1 MSANSDFGTWG
12 RYKEIPLDKM
22 TPNQK
27 RRSKQIGLDHDEET
41 DYGLL
46 TRIAAQ
52 DRRALRKFFPRHQA
66 RVCSFLRRIRRS
78 REPVEELVIDT
89 FAVVWREAHTF
100 PRESRVSIW
109 LLGIA
114 YRLMLASLRNELAGS
129 DGPVEADFDG
139 DDSEKTSRPAWLSQA
154 LMRLSFR
161 ERAVVELVYGLG
173 LSCDEIASVLQCS
186 MEAVKA
192 GLLQARE
199 KLDSSRPTGARFA
212 R

>member
-1 MSANSDFGTWG
+1 MSANSDFGTRG

-22 TPNQK
+22 TPDQK
-27 RRSKQIGLDHDEET
+27 RRSEQIGLDHGQET

-52 DRRALRKFFPRHQA
+52 DRRALRKFFSRHQT
-66 RVCSFLRRIRRS
+66 RVHSFLRRIRRS
-78 REPVEELVIDT
+78 RDPVEELVIET
-89 FAVVWREAHTF
+89 FAVVWREAHTC
-100 PRESRVSIW
+100 PCESRVSVW

-114 YRLMLASLRNELAGS
+114 YRLMLASQRSKLAGS
-129 DGPVEADFDG
+129 DGPVEADFEG
-139 DDSEKTSRPAWLSQA
+139 DVSEKTSRPAWLSQA

-186 MEAVKA
+186 TEAVKA
-192 GLLQARE
+192 GLLRARGN
-199 KLDSSRPTGARFA
+199 LDSSVRTGARFA
-212 R
+212 G

>member
-1 MSANSDFGTWG
+1 MNIKYSL
-12 RYKEIPLDKM
+12 EISP
-22 TPNQK
+22 
-27 RRSKQIGLDHDEET
+27 RSEQLGLDHDEET

-52 DRRALRKFFPRHQA
+52 DRRALRKFFPRHQTL
-66 RVCSFLRRIRRS
+66 VHSFLRRIRCS
-78 REPVEELVIDT
+78 REPVEELVIET

-114 YRLMLASLRNELAGS
+114 YRLTLASLRSELVGS

-139 DDSEKTSRPAWLSQA
+139 DVSEKTSRSAWLSQA
-154 LMRLSFR
+154 LMRLSLQ

-186 MEAVKA
+186 TEAVKA
-192 GLLQARE
+192 GLRHARGN
-199 KLDSSRPTGARFA
+199 LDSSNPTGARFFGQLCDQCD
-212 R
+212 RP

>member
-1 MSANSDFGTWG
+1 MSANS
-12 RYKEIPLDKM
+12 
-22 TPNQK
+22 
-27 RRSKQIGLDHDEET
+27 RSMNIKYSLAISPRSEQIGLDHDEET

-52 DRRALRKFFPRHQA
+52 DRRALRKFFSRHQM
-66 RVCSFLRRIRRS
+66 RVHSFLRRIRRS
-78 REPVEELVIDT
+78 RELVEEIVIET

-100 PRESRVSIW
+100 PCESRVSIW

-114 YRLMLASLRNELAGS
+114 YRLTFASLRSELAGS
-129 DGPVEADFDG
+129 DGPVEADFD
-139 DDSEKTSRPAWLSQA
+139 DDVSEKTSRPAWLSQA

-173 LSCDEIASVLQCS
+173 LSCDEIASVLHCS
-186 MEAVKA
+186 TEAVKA
-192 GLLQARE
+192 ELLHVRGN
-199 KLDSSRPTGARFA
+199 LDSTKRTGARFA

>member
-1 MSANSDFGTWG
+1 MNIKYSL
-12 RYKEIPLDKM
+12 EISP
-22 TPNQK
+22 
-27 RRSKQIGLDHDEET
+27 RSEQIGLDHAEET

-46 TRIAAQ
+46 TRIVAQ
-52 DRRALRKFFPRHQA
+52 DRRALREFFSRHQT
-66 RVCSFLRRIRRS
+66 RVRSFLRRIRRS
-78 REPVEELVIDT
+78 REPVEELVIET
-89 FAVVWREAHTF
+89 FAVVWHEAHTF
-100 PRESRVSIW
+100 PCESRVSIW

-114 YRLMLASLRNELAGS
+114 YRVTFASLQSELAGS

-139 DDSEKTSRPAWLSQA
+139 DVSEKTARAAWLSQA

-186 MEAVKA
+186 TEAVKA
-192 GLLQARE
+192 GLLHARGN
-199 KLDSSRPTGARFA
+199 LDSSKPTGARFA

>member
-1 MSANSDFGTWG
+1 MNIKYSL
-12 RYKEIPLDKM
+12 EISP
-22 TPNQK
+22 
-27 RRSKQIGLDHDEET
+27 RSEQLGFDHDEET

-52 DRRALRKFFPRHQA
+52 DRRALRKFFPRHQTL
-66 RVCSFLRRIRRS
+66 VYSFLRRIRCS
-78 REPVEELVIDT
+78 REQVEELVIET
-89 FAVVWREAHTF
+89 FAEVWREAHTF

-114 YRLMLASLRNELAGS
+114 YRLTFASLRGELAGS

-139 DDSEKTSRPAWLSQA
+139 DVSEKTSRPAWLSQA
-154 LMRLSFR
+154 LMRLSLQ

-186 MEAVKA
+186 TEAVKA
-192 GLLQARE
+192 GLRHARGS
-199 KLDSSRPTGARFA
+199 LDSSKPTGARFSGQLCDQHD
-212 R
+212 RP

>member
-22 TPNQK
+22 TPDQK
-27 RRSKQIGLDHDEET
+27 RRSEQIGLDHGQET

-46 TRIAAQ
+46 TCIAGQ
-52 DRRALRKFFPRHQA
+52 DRRALRKFFSRHQT
-66 RVCSFLRRIRRS
+66 RVHSFLRRIRRS
-78 REPVEELVIDT
+78 RDPVEELVIET

-100 PRESRVSIW
+100 PCESRVSVW

-114 YRLMLASLRNELAGS
+114 YRLMLASQRSNLAGS
-129 DGPVEADFDG
+129 DGPIGAAFEG
-139 DDSEKTSRPAWLSQA
+139 DVSEKTSRSAWLSQA
-154 LMRLSFR
+154 LIRLSFR
-161 ERAVVELVYGLG
+161 ERAVVELVYGFG

-192 GLLQARE
+192 GLLHATGN
-199 KLDSSRPTGARFA
+199 LDSSMQRCWRSGA
-212 R
+212 

>member
-1 MSANSDFGTWG
+1 MNIKYSL
-12 RYKEIPLDKM
+12 E
-22 TPNQK
+22 
-27 RRSKQIGLDHDEET
+27 RSPRSEQIGLDYDEET

-66 RVCSFLRRIRRS
+66 RVHSFLHRIMRS
-78 REPVEELVIDT
+78 REPVEELVIET

-100 PRESRVSIW
+100 PCESRVSIW

-114 YRLMLASLRNELAGS
+114 YRLTFASLRSELAGS

-139 DDSEKTSRPAWLSQA
+139 DVSEKSSRAAWLSQA

-173 LSCDEIASVLQCS
+173 LSCDESASVLQCS
-186 MEAVKA
+186 TEAVKA
-192 GLLQARE
+192 GLLNARGI
-199 KLDSSRPTGARFA
+199 LDSSRPTGAQFA